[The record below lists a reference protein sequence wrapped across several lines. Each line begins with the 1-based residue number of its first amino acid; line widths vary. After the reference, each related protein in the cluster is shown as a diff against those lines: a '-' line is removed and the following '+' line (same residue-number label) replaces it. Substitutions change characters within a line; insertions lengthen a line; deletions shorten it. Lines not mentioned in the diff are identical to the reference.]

1 MACVR
6 IVDIAVACV
15 LDNVALVVRD
25 TSRPVATVVTD
36 HLACGRVAVG
46 IKGQRLVGPYSC
58 PGQGHVHSGWVC
70 LWRLQSPDQAFRIL
84 LRKDGLLIQL
94 IIERVGKEVAA
105 GCEVSCPRD
114 GAVADNGVLGRAHWS
129 QRQAGRCDGHR
140 ACAVGVDRHCVVGGQ
155 RQQRV
160 ILVHGNV
167 SVGQDLKGE
176 RIGASTT
183 SAAGC
188 VDCSAGDIA
197 DWDGHDS
204 ILAYGN
210 CTILPAVCLLD
221 HLVAAHCRSQVW
233 ELNNACFVRL
243 SVRIARHSCFGQ
255 LSVITDKAVD

>member
-105 GCEVSCPRD
+105 GCEVSGSGN
-114 GAVADNGVLGRAHWS
+114 GAVADNGVLGWRGWR
-129 QRQAGRCDGHR
+129 QRQASCCNGHR
-140 ACAVGVDRHCVVGGQ
+140 AGAIRVDSYRVVRGQ
-155 RQQRV
+155 GEQHIV
-160 ILVHGNV
+160 LVHGDV
-167 SVGQDLKGE
+167 GVGQDLE
-176 RIGASTT
+176 SESIRASAT
-183 SAAGC
+183 SAARC
-188 VDCSAGDIA
+188 VDCSACYVA
-197 DWDGHDS
+197 DWYGHDS
-204 ILAYGN
+204 ILPIGN
-210 CTILPAVCLLD
+210 CTFLIRFVIEAISFFQLFKLINLELQCWVFSLELILGSIHVLGMRCLHTYL
-221 HLVAAHCRSQVW
+221 LV
-233 ELNNACFVRL
+233 
-243 SVRIARHSCFGQ
+243 I
-255 LSVITDKAVD
+255 